1 MTTDSLNFK
10 ASGLPQAHSF
20 MGVTSM
26 AKLEVLYNSE
36 CPICDREIK
45 HYKKISNS
53 DISYVPI
60 SPASLNSWGLSE
72 SQAAKKL
79 HARLAGKKVVGVDAF
94 LEIWARLPY
103 YWILATFV
111 KLPPVKFLA
120 DNMYSIFL
128 APMLFSLHKLRQK
141 RAAKKEE

>member
-1 MTTDSLNFK
+1 MTTDCLNFD
-10 ASGLPQAHSF
+10 ASELHLIHSF
-20 MGVTSM
+20 KGVTSM

-72 SQAAKKL
+72 NQAAKKL
-79 HARLAGKKVVGVDAF
+79 HARLGGKKVVGVDAF
-94 LEIWARLPY
+94 VEIWAKLPY

-128 APMLFSLHKLRQK
+128 APMLFSLHKFRQK
-141 RAAKKEE
+141 RASKKEE